1 MRKVLYYLLRA
12 LALILV
18 AISLNFLLVH
28 LMPGDPLL
36 HILGEEEY
44 FTLYYNYPEILDK
57 VRAQYAL
64 DGFLF

>member
-28 LMPGDPLL
+28 LMPGYPLL
-36 HILGEEEY
+36 HIL
-44 FTLYYNYPEILDK
+44 
-57 VRAQYAL
+57 
-64 DGFLF
+64 

>member
-36 HILGEEEY
+36 HLSLIH
-44 FTLYYNYPEILDK
+44 I
-57 VRAQYAL
+57 
-64 DGFLF
+64 